1 MPAPPSPPTDPVDL
15 VLHIGTGKTGTS
27 SIQYFLDQ
35 NRDGL
40 ADLGHLYPKSPGT
53 RRHTR
58 LGLYIR
64 PDNMLDDTLSWHR
77 QRFSSP
83 TAFRRAFRRRL
94 FTEMNEAGLSR
105 LLFSDE
111 ALYGSPNQ
119 ALRRL
124 KRFTDRI
131 ARNVRLVVY
140 LRRQD
145 DHMVSRY
152 QQVVKAAEETRT
164 LKERTRQLEMSATYD
179 YHARLHT
186 WARLVEPDEFVVRRF
201 ERDAFVDGSLHQDFF
216 DAAGIEAR
224 ADEMKQVEHVN
235 ESLDAEAVEF
245 LRILNLLRAEDET
258 TATLVPNNH
267 PLVIRL
273 AAASDG
279 PTLTMPTRFLNRFMT
294 KWEESNQA
302 VAREYLGDDSG
313 ELFHHPRRT
322 AHTTTKQHLDPARL
336 DHFLELLELPEQTHD
351 PLRALVEREAKAR
364 PRGGGRKGKSPS
376 RASGQ
381 PVATDL
387 PAHYDSAATAVIE
400 RVRPRTMTQ
409 PEKLFG
415 LILATRYI
423 VEHKIPGDVVECGV
437 WRGGS
442 MQAAAL
448 TLRESGEV
456 TRELHLYDTFEGMT
470 PPEDVDRRR
479 DGKSAAELLETS
491 DRDSRVWGVATLDD
505 VKTGMSEVDYP
516 AERVHFH
523 PGRVEDTIPGEAP
536 ETIALLRLDTDWY
549 ASTRHEFDHLYDRLS
564 PGGVLIIDDYGY
576 WEGSRRAT
584 EEFLAQ
590 SGARLLL
597 LPLGDGRIAVKP
609 GL

>member
-1 MPAPPSPPTDPVDL
+1 VPAPPSPPDPVDL

-35 NRDGL
+35 NRELL
-40 ADLGHLYPKSPGT
+40 ADLGLLYPKSPGT

-64 PDNMLDDTLSWHR
+64 PDNMLNETLSWHR

-94 FTEMNEAGLSR
+94 FNEMSEAGLSR

-164 LKERTRQLEMSATYD
+164 LQQRTRELEMSATYD
-179 YHARLHT
+179 YYARLRT
-186 WARLVEPDEFVVRRF
+186 WARLVQPDELVVRRF

-235 ESLDAEAVEF
+235 ESLDAEAVEL

-258 TATLVPNNH
+258 TASLVPNNH
-267 PLVIRL
+267 PLVVRL

-279 PTLTMPTRFLNRFMT
+279 PTLTLPNRFLNRFMAR
-294 KWEESNQA
+294 WEESNQA
-302 VAREYLGDDSG
+302 VAREHFGDANG
-313 ELFHHPRRT
+313 QLFRHSRRT
-322 AHTTTKQHLDPARL
+322 ANTTTKQHLDPARL
-336 DHFLELLELPEQTHD
+336 DHFLDLLELPEQVHD
-351 PLRALVEREAKAR
+351 PLRALVEREAKVR
-364 PRGGGRKGKSPS
+364 PSGGRRKGKAQG
-376 RASGQ
+376 RASGK
-381 PVATDL
+381 PVSTNL
-387 PAHYDSAATAVIE
+387 PAHYDSAARAVIE
-400 RVRPRTMTQ
+400 RVRLRTMTQ
-409 PEKLFG
+409 PEKLYG

-423 VEHKIPGDVVECGV
+423 VEHGIQGDIVECGV

-442 MQAAAL
+442 IQAVAL
-448 TLRESGEV
+448 TLRESGDI
-456 TRELHLYDTFEGMT
+456 TRDLHLYDTFEGMT

-479 DGKSAAELLETS
+479 DGKSAAALLEAN

-505 VKTGMSEVDYP
+505 VKTGMGEVDYP
-516 AERVHFH
+516 PEHVHFH
-523 PGRVEDTIPGEAP
+523 PGRVEDTIPGDAP

-549 ASTRHEFDHLYDRLS
+549 ASTKHEFDHLYDRLA

-584 EEFLAQ
+584 EEFLAK
-590 SGARLLL
+590 SGAKLLL